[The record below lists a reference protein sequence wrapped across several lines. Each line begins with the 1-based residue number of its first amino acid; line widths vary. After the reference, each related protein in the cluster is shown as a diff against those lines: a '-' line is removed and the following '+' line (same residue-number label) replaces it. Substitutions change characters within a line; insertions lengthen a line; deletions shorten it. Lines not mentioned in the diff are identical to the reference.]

1 MNTFSPTRQK
11 RKKTEQ
17 KLFRVLHPKRVF
29 VPFLPQKNSQLVV
42 VVVVRS
48 IETLL
53 VRLEKKSK
61 SVFVFVCLFVS
72 RRVLLLK
79 ERELFL

>member
-1 MNTFSPTRQK
+1 MGIIRTR
-11 RKKTEQ
+11 
-17 KLFRVLHPKRVF
+17 VV
-29 VPFLPQKNSQLVV
+29 VV

-53 VRLEKKSK
+53 AQIGKEKNEVCFCL
-61 SVFVFVCLFVS
+61 SVFLCFCSV
-72 RRVLLLK
+72 LLK